1 MEEDILSTF
10 DKTPG
15 FNDCISSNLPPR
27 AMRYSMENKNNLKER
42 GSIYVGLGSKRN
54 TTINVG
60 TINGIE
66 QDGVTNTT
74 ETVPQKFEIPETGV
88 LEPPTGDGTYVLK
101 LVKDGM
107 DIKMAWIFESDSTT
121 LPEGVEDGI
130 KEVTQELK

>member
-27 AMRYSMENKNNLKER
+27 AMRYSMENKNNLEKR
-42 GSIYVGLGSKRN
+42 GSIYVGLGTKRN

-60 TINGIE
+60 TINAIE

-74 ETVPQKFEIPETGV
+74 EIVRQNFEIPETGV
-88 LEPPTGDGTYVLK
+88 LEPPTGADGVYILK
-101 LVKDGM
+101 LEKRGNN
-107 DIKMAWIFESDSTT
+107 IKMAWVLESTT
-121 LPEGVEDGI
+121 ETLTDEI
-130 KEVTQELK
+130 KVVTKP

>member
-1 MEEDILSTF
+1 MEGDTLKTF

-27 AMRYSMENKNNLKER
+27 AMRYSMENKNNLEKR
-42 GSIYVGLGSKRN
+42 GSIYVGLGIKRE

-74 ETVPQKFEIPETGV
+74 EVVPQKFEISETGV
-88 LEPPTGDGTYVLK
+88 LEPPEDDGIYVLK
-101 LVKDGM
+101 LEKRGTT
-107 DIKMAWIFESDSTT
+107 IKMAWVLESETGSFD
-121 LPEGVEDGI
+121 DGI
-130 KEVTQELK
+130 KVVDQESKKQKI